1 VQAMSA
7 ESLSRAQMSELL
19 RLRGEVGV
27 LRRQNT
33 ELKETTHEGKHD
45 EQTGTADSPGAPHF
59 GMHLLVDAQAG
70 DGQRM
75 TNSQQITDAATH
87 KERRREEVLYVQ
99 KTPLLDLTAVAS
111 ACLVTNW
118 QTGGPEIDLT
128 LTPQGASQLAKLTR
142 ENIDKRIAITFNGQL
157 YSAPVIRA
165 ELTSG
170 KIPVMVPLPEDQ
182 ARELVQKINES
193 ASRR

>member
-1 VQAMSA
+1 
-7 ESLSRAQMSELL
+7 
-19 RLRGEVGV
+19 
-27 LRRQNT
+27 
-33 ELKETTHEGKHD
+33 
-45 EQTGTADSPGAPHF
+45 
-59 GMHLLVDAQAG
+59 
-70 DGQRM
+70 
-75 TNSQQITDAATH
+75 
-87 KERRREEVLYVQ
+87 
-99 KTPLLDLTAVAS
+99 
-111 ACLVTNW
+111 
-118 QTGGPEIDLT
+118 
-128 LTPQGASQLAKLTR
+128 LAKLTR